1 MPSSV
6 IRRFRYDE
14 AARRLRL
21 TFVSGAVYD
30 YDDVP
35 PEVAK
40 GLAQA
45 SSKGRFFGLRVRDRY
60 PCRRVFSA
68 RQSSDAPPGR

>member
-35 PEVAK
+35 PDVAE

-45 SSKGRFFGLRVRDRY
+45 PSQGRFFGLRVRDRY
-60 PCRRVFSA
+60 AHRRVFSA
-68 RQSSDAPPGR
+68 RGSSDAPPGR